1 MLPLLKYGSEL
12 ALEYYPASR
21 MDFPNTTSNITT
33 IVLYLSD
40 SLICFNLQKKM
51 KLLFPLRIV
60 LKILLLILTY

>member
-1 MLPLLKYGSEL
+1 MLPLLKYGFEL

-40 SLICFNLQKKM
+40 SLIYVLIYRKK
-51 KLLFPLRIV
+51 
-60 LKILLLILTY
+60 